1 MANSATSGTTSML
14 RLGEAVSTYL
24 SGLAPRERETQA
36 PALMRFVRWL
46 GADREVGS
54 IRPVDLELYQEQL
67 GDGGFDPTKSLES
80 VRAFLAE
87 ARKRGWTATNLAV
100 HIKVR
105 RRPTARG
112 ARQQASEA
120 PPRIEMTAAGREALQ
135 RELERLENEVRPELT
150 AALQRAAA
158 DKDFRENAPYH
169 AAKQQLAEVQSRIN
183 ALRAQLMAATVVDT
197 VQTER
202 AALGTRVVLRDL
214 DADEELSYTLVG
226 PGEIDARRGR
236 ISIQSPVGRAL
247 ADHVVGDTVEVQTPA
262 GTYRYRIERIEV
274 AE

>member
-1 MANSATSGTTSML
+1 MANRATSGTASLL

-24 SGLAPRERETQA
+24 SGLSPSERETQA

-46 GADREVGS
+46 GADREVSS

-87 ARKRGWTATNLAV
+87 ARKRGWTDTNLAV
-100 HIKVR
+100 HIKLR
-105 RRPTARG
+105 RRPTTRG
-112 ARQQASEA
+112 ARRQASE
-120 PPRIEMTAAGREALQ
+120 PPPQIEMTAAGREALQ

-202 AALGTRVVLRDL
+202 VALGTRVVLRDL
-214 DADEELSYTLVG
+214 DADEELRYTLVG

-262 GTYRYRIERIEV
+262 GTYRYRIERIEA

>member
-1 MANSATSGTTSML
+1 MANSATSGTASLL
-14 RLGEAVSTYL
+14 RLGEAVGTYL
-24 SGLAPRERETQA
+24 SGLSPRERETQA

-46 GADREVGS
+46 GADREVSS
-54 IRPVDLELYQEQL
+54 IRPVDVELYQEQL

-87 ARKRGWTATNLAV
+87 ARKRGWTDTNLAV

-105 RRPTARG
+105 RRPAARG

-120 PPRIEMTAAGREALQ
+120 PLQIEMTAAGREALQ

-202 AALGTRVVLRDL
+202 VALGTRVVLRDL

-262 GTYRYRIERIEV
+262 GTYRYRIERIE
-274 AE
+274 ATE